1 MSTRT
6 ETRSKDGTK
15 LVVYTWTPVGKVHGR
30 LLLVHGLSDHLGRW
44 EDFGK
49 AMSKMGVEVRGC
61 DLRGHGL
68 SEGLRTHVRRW
79 SDYLEDV
86 DAIAGEWAGKC
97 TLMGHSMGSL
107 VALDWL
113 RKREAKRVILSG
125 PLLGVYMPVAGWK
138 TLLAPLLSRFAPSI
152 PIPNGIDTAAL
163 CSIPSI
169 VEAWLADP
177 LTVSTAT
184 PRWFTEMKKA
194 LARVHAHADK
204 YILPL
209 DLHLAEHEQIVNPQ
223 AARDFAGRWGGSVN
237 ITGWPGAF
245 HEIHKEP
252 CGPALFQALS
262 AFARGEISSDQARVS
277 R

>member
-6 ETRSKDGTK
+6 ETRSMDGTK

-44 EDFGK
+44 EEFGE
-49 AMSKMGVEVRGC
+49 AMSAMGVEVRGC

-68 SEGLRTHVRRW
+68 SEGRRTHVQRW

-86 DAIAGEWAGKC
+86 DTIAEEWAGEC
-97 TLMGHSMGSL
+97 TLMGHSMGGL

-113 RKREAKRVILSG
+113 REREAERVILSG
-125 PLLGVYMPVAGWK
+125 PLLGVGMPVAGWK
-138 TLLAPLLSRFAPSI
+138 TLLAPLLSRLTPSI
-152 PIPNGIDTAAL
+152 PIPSGLDPFAF
-163 CSIPSI
+163 CSDPSL

-177 LTVSTAT
+177 LVVTTAT
-184 PRWFTEMKKA
+184 PRWFTEMEKA
-194 LARVHAHADK
+194 IARVHAHADQ
-204 YILPL
+204 YTLPL
-209 DLHLAEHEQIVNPQ
+209 DLHLSEHEQVVNPQ
-223 AARDFAGRWGGSVN
+223 KARDFAGQWGGPVKV
-237 ITGWPGAF
+237 TEWPEAF

-252 CGPALFQALS
+252 CAPALFQALS
-262 AFARGEISSDQARVS
+262 AFARGEISPDQARVI